1 MNSKL
6 GQRNY
11 GYAPKGQRARSKVTT
26 RQAPN
31 LSLLP
36 ALTVDGYIVCNVY
49 EGSVNQNVFAEFIEH
64 DLLPLCNP
72 YPGPRS
78 VIVLDNARVHK
89 APVRFQIVEFQL
101 KSSISKSLLNDKDAS
116 SNGFP
121 LTPLITTPSNT
132 PFR

>member
-1 MNSKL
+1 LRDNWFKQLAKWEASQLVFLDESGINSKL

-26 RQAPN
+26 TRAPN

-49 EGSVNQNVFAEFIEH
+49 EGAVNQDVFAEFIEH

-89 APVRFQIVEFQL
+89 AAVCSQFPIVEL
-101 KSSISKSLLNDKDAS
+101 KY
-116 SNGFP
+116 
-121 LTPLITTPSNT
+121 
-132 PFR
+132 

>member
-1 MNSKL
+1 LRDNWFKQLANWDASQLVFLDESGINSKL
-6 GQRNY
+6 GQRSY

-26 RQAPN
+26 TRAPN

-49 EGSVNQNVFAEFIEH
+49 EGAVNQDVFAEFIEH

-78 VIVLDNARVHK
+78 VIILDNARVHK
-89 APVRFQIVEFQL
+89 AVVCSQFPIVEL
-101 KSSISKSLLNDKDAS
+101 KY
-116 SNGFP
+116 
-121 LTPLITTPSNT
+121 
-132 PFR
+132 